1 MAENPSNFP
10 PGGTAVSMFVA
21 VGFISGRGQVRLRGA
36 GCYAPIHRR
45 CPHWHQV
52 TTSTEPQVCNPASV
66 PPSIRYEFDLR
77 NWLNVLCIVQE
88 SKFFIFYTS
97 DGEIESKEFFAA
109 RRALAKLG
117 KDIAVARKKR
127 RFRLC
132 QWPSEPP
139 QVAAHTP
146 K

>member
-1 MAENPSNFP
+1 
-10 PGGTAVSMFVA
+10 MFVA

-77 NWLNVLCIVQE
+77 NWLNVLRIVQK

-117 KDIAVARKKR
+117 KDIAVARKNADFDCVNGRASLRKSQHLHQNR
-127 RFRLC
+127 
-132 QWPSEPP
+132 
-139 QVAAHTP
+139 
-146 K
+146 KG